1 MKITVNLIDNG
12 LKKGSIFTMTAN
24 AGATETAVLS
34 SNDNVKAT
42 EHVYTFP
49 AGNNGMFLFKNASA
63 EDGKVVSIVIEYKK

>member
-1 MKITVNLIDNG
+1 M
-12 LKKGSIFTMTAN
+12 
-24 AGATETAVLS
+24 LS